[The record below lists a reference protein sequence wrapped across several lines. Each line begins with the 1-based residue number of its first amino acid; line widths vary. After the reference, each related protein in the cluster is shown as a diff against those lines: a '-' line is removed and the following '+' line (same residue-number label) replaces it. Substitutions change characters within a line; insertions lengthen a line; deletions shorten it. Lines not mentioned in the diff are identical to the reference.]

1 MKKKYCGTPFWS
13 FHRTF
18 CLLETGKVT
27 TKSIFPLSVENL
39 SNWERYE
46 SNRDGLNSKLE
57 DAVAEFKATRRIYD
71 LASNAADL
79 ASRTETAK
87 NMRKDVEDTFKTLS
101 DSNAIL
107 AKIAPKIKAKELED
121 EVL

>member
-1 MKKKYCGTPFWS
+1 MVFPPYLAFPKLEKENSKIILDS
-13 FHRTF
+13 LTF
-18 CLLETGKVT
+18 T
-27 TKSIFPLSVENL
+27 FPLSVENL